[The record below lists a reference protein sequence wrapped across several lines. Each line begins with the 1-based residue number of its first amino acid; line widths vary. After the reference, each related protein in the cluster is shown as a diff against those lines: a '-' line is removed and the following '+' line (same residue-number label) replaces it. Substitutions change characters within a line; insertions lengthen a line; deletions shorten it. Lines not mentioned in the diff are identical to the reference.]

1 MDLAL
6 SQIIWS
12 NFQAYEQLQTLKKKK
27 QPLSSTSAKMATSP
41 LLSLLLISWLVLIQP
56 SHGGGIAIYW
66 GQNGN
71 EGTLNQTCAT
81 GKYKYV
87 NIAFLNVFGGGQ
99 TPQINLAGHCNP
111 ASNGCAAV
119 GPDVTFCQSLG
130 VKVFLS
136 LGGGI
141 GNYSL
146 SFASD
151 AKDVANYLWN
161 SFLGGK
167 GNGRDNSTTTRPFGD
182 AVLDGIDFVIEQGAD
197 IYWDDLAFNLKA
209 YSEPR
214 RAVYL
219 AAAPQ
224 CPFPDAFVGG
234 AISTGLFDYVWVQFY
249 NNPQCDYSSGNTGNI
264 LNSWNKWTTSIP
276 AEKIFLGLPAAPA
289 VAGSGFIPATVLNSE
304 ILPVIKK
311 SSKYGGVMLWSK
323 YEDDQSGYSSSI
335 IKNVL
340 LSINGTTS
348 GNTTTTS
355 VNPAAAPGGSP
366 GKKQSNKART
376 IIIIVVAIV
385 VSLVL
390 VILICICIY
399 VRIRKTKKNLEGSSE
414 VRSAETYGLQVPFRS
429 IRDATNDFSESN
441 KLGRGGFGVVYRGR
455 LWDKIDVAVKRLS
468 RDSSQGDI
476 EFKNE
481 VELVA
486 KLQHRNL
493 VRLLGFCLERSERIL
508 IYEFVPN
515 ASLDHFIFD
524 PIKRE
529 QLDWDIRYK
538 IIIGIGRGLLYLHED
553 SRLKIIH
560 RDLKASNIL
569 LDAEMNPKIADFGLA
584 RLFDTDQTQGETNR
598 IVGTYGYMAPEY
610 VMRGNFSV
618 KSDVYSFGVLVLE
631 IITGQ
636 KNSSFRH
643 EESAEVL
650 LSYAWNSWRKGTAL
664 NLIDPML
671 RSGFSGPEIMR
682 HIHIALLCV
691 QQNVAA
697 RPTMAAVNHMYSNSL
712 NLPAPSQP
720 AFFMPGDI
728 GSSSNTSSGGENK
741 SRNLIQ
747 ISAQDMD
754 MITELY
760 PR

>member
-1 MDLAL
+1 METTPCYSRWNEQNVSTPDVDGFYNQLIALMERLSGQAAANGPLLKCAVGNLTPPGIYQTIYTFLQCNPDLSPQDCSDCL
-6 SQIIWS
+6 
-12 NFQAYEQLQTLKKKK
+12 
-27 QPLSSTSAKMATSP
+27 TSARFDVRNYFFGKKIGVIIYASCTIKVLDSVFYEP
-41 LLSLLLISWLVLIQP
+41 ASIEALLLS
-56 SHGGGIAIYW
+56 A
-66 GQNGN
+66 
-71 EGTLNQTCAT
+71 
-81 GKYKYV
+81 
-87 NIAFLNVFGGGQ
+87 
-99 TPQINLAGHCNP
+99 
-111 ASNGCAAV
+111 
-119 GPDVTFCQSLG
+119 
-130 VKVFLS
+130 
-136 LGGGI
+136 
-141 GNYSL
+141 
-146 SFASD
+146 
-151 AKDVANYLWN
+151 
-161 SFLGGK
+161 
-167 GNGRDNSTTTRPFGD
+167 
-182 AVLDGIDFVIEQGAD
+182 
-197 IYWDDLAFNLKA
+197 
-209 YSEPR
+209 
-214 RAVYL
+214 
-219 AAAPQ
+219 
-224 CPFPDAFVGG
+224 
-234 AISTGLFDYVWVQFY
+234 
-249 NNPQCDYSSGNTGNI
+249 
-264 LNSWNKWTTSIP
+264 
-276 AEKIFLGLPAAPA
+276 
-289 VAGSGFIPATVLNSE
+289 
-304 ILPVIKK
+304 
-311 SSKYGGVMLWSK
+311 
-323 YEDDQSGYSSSI
+323 
-335 IKNVL
+335 
-340 LSINGTTS
+340 NGTTS

-366 GKKQSNKART
+366 GKKQSNKSRT
-376 IIIIVVAIV
+376 IIIIVVVIV

-414 VRSAETYGLQVPFRS
+414 VRSAETYALQVPFRS

-468 RDSSQGDI
+468 TDSSQGDI

-515 ASLDHFIFD
+515 ASLDYFIFD

-598 IVGTYGYMAPEY
+598 IVGTYEYMAPEY
-610 VMRGNFSV
+610 VMRGHFSV

-643 EESAEVL
+643 EESTEVL
-650 LSYAWNSWRKGTAL
+650 LSYAWNSWREGTAL

-671 RSGFSGPEIMR
+671 RSGFSGPEIIR
-682 HIHIALLCV
+682 YIHIALLCV
-691 QQNVAA
+691 QQSVAA
-697 RPTMAAVNHMYSNSL
+697 RPTIAAVNHMYSSNSL

-720 AFFMPGDI
+720 AFFMPGGI

-741 SRNLIQ
+741 CRNLIQ
-747 ISAQDMD
+747 ISAQDID

>member
-1 MDLAL
+1 METTPCYSRWNEQNVSTPDVDGFYNQLIALMERLSGQAAANGPLLKCAVGNLTPPGIYQTIYTFLQCNPDLSPQDCSDCL
-6 SQIIWS
+6 
-12 NFQAYEQLQTLKKKK
+12 
-27 QPLSSTSAKMATSP
+27 TSARFDVRNYFFGKKIGVIIYASCTIKVLDSVFYEP
-41 LLSLLLISWLVLIQP
+41 ASIEALLLS
-56 SHGGGIAIYW
+56 A
-66 GQNGN
+66 
-71 EGTLNQTCAT
+71 
-81 GKYKYV
+81 
-87 NIAFLNVFGGGQ
+87 
-99 TPQINLAGHCNP
+99 
-111 ASNGCAAV
+111 
-119 GPDVTFCQSLG
+119 
-130 VKVFLS
+130 
-136 LGGGI
+136 
-141 GNYSL
+141 
-146 SFASD
+146 
-151 AKDVANYLWN
+151 
-161 SFLGGK
+161 
-167 GNGRDNSTTTRPFGD
+167 
-182 AVLDGIDFVIEQGAD
+182 
-197 IYWDDLAFNLKA
+197 
-209 YSEPR
+209 
-214 RAVYL
+214 
-219 AAAPQ
+219 
-224 CPFPDAFVGG
+224 
-234 AISTGLFDYVWVQFY
+234 
-249 NNPQCDYSSGNTGNI
+249 
-264 LNSWNKWTTSIP
+264 
-276 AEKIFLGLPAAPA
+276 
-289 VAGSGFIPATVLNSE
+289 
-304 ILPVIKK
+304 
-311 SSKYGGVMLWSK
+311 
-323 YEDDQSGYSSSI
+323 
-335 IKNVL
+335 
-340 LSINGTTS
+340 NGTTS

-366 GKKQSNKART
+366 G
-376 IIIIVVAIV
+376 
-385 VSLVL
+385 
-390 VILICICIY
+390 
-399 VRIRKTKKNLEGSSE
+399 SSE
-414 VRSAETYGLQVPFRS
+414 VRSAETYALQVPFRS

-468 RDSSQGDI
+468 TDSSQGDI

-515 ASLDHFIFD
+515 ASLDYFIFD

-598 IVGTYGYMAPEY
+598 IVGTYEYMAPEY
-610 VMRGNFSV
+610 VMRGHFSV

-643 EESAEVL
+643 EESTEVL
-650 LSYAWNSWRKGTAL
+650 LSYAWNSWREGTAL

-671 RSGFSGPEIMR
+671 RSGFSGPEIIR
-682 HIHIALLCV
+682 YIHIALLCV
-691 QQNVAA
+691 QQSVAA
-697 RPTMAAVNHMYSNSL
+697 RPTIAAVNHMYSSNSL

-720 AFFMPGDI
+720 AFFMPGGI

-741 SRNLIQ
+741 CRNLIQ
-747 ISAQDMD
+747 ISAQDID